1 MSDPEPLEDLFP
13 FGFRTRRSP
22 GPNGEPVGEWIPLTA
37 DDLLD
42 PQMGDE
48 IPQTQAHSTS
58 LLRLFYFLSWYYEHR
73 EDVTVTFD
81 MKMFWGIPGLKE
93 PSPDIAVI
101 PGARK
106 IGSRESFDVVK
117 EGVRPGLII
126 EVVSDLASELRRHEY
141 VDKVEIYQQVGIPE
155 YLILDP
161 PTDFTQ
167 GLWTGYRLGPDG
179 RYRRIEPD
187 REGRLLSETTGLL
200 FGVDMDGKT
209 LLFCDARTG
218 ERLIDPHE
226 RLRRDD
232 QARKAA
238 EERAIQEAEARRA
251 AEEHLR
257 LEIEQRKA
265 AEAELARLRA
275 ELEWLQAR

>member
-1 MSDPEPLEDLFP
+1 MSDPGPLEDLFP

-22 GPNGEPVGEWIPLTA
+22 GPNGEPVGEWIPLTV

-58 LLRLFYFLSWYYEHR
+58 LLRLFYFLSWYYELR

-126 EVVSDLASELRRHEY
+126 EVVSDLAPELRRHDH

-167 GLWTGYRLGPDG
+167 GLWTGYRLGPD
-179 RYRRIEPD
+179 RCYRRIEPD
-187 REGRLLSETTGLL
+187 REGRLSSETTGLL
-200 FGVDMDGKT
+200 FGVDTDGKAH
-209 LLFCDARTG
+209 LFCDARTG
-218 ERLIDPHE
+218 ERLLDPHE
-226 RLRRDD
+226 RLRRRD
-232 QARKAA
+232 QARRDA
-238 EERAIQEAEARRA
+238 EECAVREAEARRA
-251 AEEHLR
+251 AEEAR
-257 LEIEQRKA
+257 RA
-265 AEAELARLRA
+265 AEAEVARLSA
-275 ELEWLQAR
+275 ELESLQTR

>member
-1 MSDPEPLEDLFP
+1 MSDSKFLDATSL
-13 FGFRTRRSP
+13 FGFRIRRSP
-22 GPNGEPVGEWIPLTA
+22 GPNGEPVGQWIPLTA

-58 LLRLFYFLSWYYEHR
+58 LLRLFRFLSWYYELR

-126 EVVSDLASELRRHEY
+126 EVVSDLAPELRRHDY

-155 YLILDP
+155 YLILGP
-161 PTDFTQ
+161 PTDSTQ
-167 GLWTGYRLGPDG
+167 GRLLWTGYRLGPDG
-179 RYRRIEPD
+179 HYRRIEPD

-200 FGVDMDGKT
+200 FGVDTDGKT

-226 RLRRDD
+226 WLRR
-232 QARKAA
+232 REAA
-238 EERAIQEAEARRA
+238 EEQ
-251 AEEHLR
+251 LR
-257 LEIEQRKA
+257 LEVEQRKA
-265 AEAELARLRA
+265 AEAEVARLRA
-275 ELEWLQAR
+275 ELEWLQNR

>member
-1 MSDPEPLEDLFP
+1 MSDSEFLDATSL
-13 FGFRTRRSP
+13 FGFRIRRSP
-22 GPNGEPVGEWIPLTA
+22 GPNGEPVGQWIPLTA

-58 LLRLFYFLSWYYEHR
+58 LLRLFRFLSWYYELR
-73 EDVTVTFD
+73 EDVTVTMD

-106 IGSRESFDVVK
+106 VWNRESFDIVK
-117 EGVRPGLII
+117 EGARPGLII
-126 EVVSDLASELRRHEY
+126 EVVSDLAPELRRHDH

-161 PTDFTQ
+161 PIDSTQ
-167 GLWTGYRLGPDG
+167 GLWTGYRLGPDR
-179 RYRRIEPD
+179 RYRQIEPD

-200 FGVDMDGKT
+200 FGVDTDGKA
-209 LLFCDARTG
+209 LHFCDARTG
-218 ERLIDPHE
+218 ERLLDPHE
-226 RLRRDD
+226 RLRR
-232 QARKAA
+232 REAA
-238 EERAIQEAEARRA
+238 EEQ
-251 AEEHLR
+251 LR
-257 LEIEQRKA
+257 LEVEQRKA
-265 AEAELARLRA
+265 AEAEVARLRA
-275 ELEWLQAR
+275 ELEWLQTR

>member
-22 GPNGEPVGEWIPLTA
+22 GPNGEPVGQWIPLTA

-42 PQMGDE
+42 PQRGDE

-58 LLRLFYFLSWYYEHR
+58 LLRLFYFLNWYYKLR

-126 EVVSDLASELRRHEY
+126 EVVSDLAPELRRHDY

-161 PTDFTQ
+161 PTDSTQ

-187 REGRLLSETTGLL
+187 REGRLHSETTGLL
-200 FGVDMDGKT
+200 FGVDTDGKT

-218 ERLIDPHE
+218 DRLIDPHE
-226 RLRRDD
+226 WIRRDD
-232 QARKAA
+232 QARSAA
-238 EERAIQEAEARRA
+238 EEQ
-251 AEEHLR
+251 LR
-257 LEIEQRKA
+257 LEVQQRKA
-265 AEAELARLRA
+265 AEAEVARLRA
-275 ELEWLQAR
+275 ELEWLQTR